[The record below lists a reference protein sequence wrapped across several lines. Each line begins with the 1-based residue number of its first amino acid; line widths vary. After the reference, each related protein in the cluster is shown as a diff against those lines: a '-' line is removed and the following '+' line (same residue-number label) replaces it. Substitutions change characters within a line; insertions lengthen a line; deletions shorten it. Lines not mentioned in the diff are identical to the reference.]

1 MHLPHR
7 QPLKFIGRD
16 GFLDVICYKSLRG
29 DSTMMLWCGLS
40 SPLANVLSATRLLPS
55 TVPCGPLQ
63 LISPSSCFSIL
74 QPSILHVYPAQWSYI
89 KVSRA
94 SWQGLGCSPGFHC
107 SSSFL
112 AACVSQ
118 ALGRRWIRF
127 AGNPTESCGGP
138 RLHCLHSVNLTCH
151 WWPAPAWHRAAQEDI
166 LYFKSYTL
174 KWLGK
179 DNDDST
185 DFFFFLATLC
195 GLQDLSFLTKDW
207 IPSLAVKSQRL
218 KHLTT
223 REFL

>member
-107 SSSFL
+107 YSSFP
-112 AACVSQ
+112 AACGSQ
-118 ALGRRWIRF
+118 ALGRCWIRF

-138 RLHCLHSVNLTCH
+138 RLHGFHSVNLRFH
-151 WWPAPAWHRAAQEDI
+151 WWPAPAWHRAARGDI
-166 LYFKSYTL
+166 CISNPVH
-174 KWLGK
+174 G
-179 DNDDST
+179 NDLAKKT
-185 DFFFFLATLC
+185 MTVPTFFFFLATLC

-207 IPSLAVKSQRL
+207 AWAPGIWGA
-218 KHLTT
+218 
-223 REFL
+223 EF

>member
-1 MHLPHR
+1 MHVKVRVSAAFSGRTSSLWLCFPFLILKEMHLPHR
-7 QPLKFIGRD
+7 QPLKFIGQD

-107 SSSFL
+107 YSSFP
-112 AACVSQ
+112 AACGSQ
-118 ALGRRWIRF
+118 ALGSL
-127 AGNPTESCGGP
+127 AES
-138 RLHCLHSVNLTCH
+138 
-151 WWPAPAWHRAAQEDI
+151 
-166 LYFKSYTL
+166 
-174 KWLGK
+174 
-179 DNDDST
+179 
-185 DFFFFLATLC
+185 
-195 GLQDLSFLTKDW
+195 GLQE
-207 IPSLAVKSQRL
+207 IPQKAVVGPDFTASTQ
-218 KHLTT
+218 
-223 REFL
+223 